1 MKQSSVLLK
10 KLFAVLMIASF
21 VCCGKKGITGINTQQ
36 CADKAK
42 AVSEALNAY
51 VASPVKANC
60 EAYKSALQNYVND
73 AVGCG
78 ITTGDLSAARQAIES
93 LSCQ

>member
-36 CADKAK
+36 CADKVK
-42 AVSEALNAY
+42 AVTDALNAY
-51 VASPVKANC
+51 AASPIKANC

-78 ITTGDLSAARQAIES
+78 IGTGDLSSARQAIES
-93 LSCQ
+93 LTCQ